1 MIQWSLEFPA
11 LIPRAPAVSV
21 TVHLTTDGCYQFLL
35 TKFEISTWEVFNL
48 HGTIHKGL
56 SGILVISTVL
66 SQHISILFKESWKID
81 ELMVSLVWQTYH
93 SLKSR
98 FIDIWP
104 LLRSFQD
111 SLSTCLLSENFI
123 VGGVQILIISFSSCS
138 FTTQEKVFKLLPSLA
153 ISIPFLRPYI
163 SSDSLAAYNGVSLF

>member
-1 MIQWSLEFPA
+1 MTEWSLEFPA
-11 LIPRAPAVSV
+11 LIRSAPAGSIIA
-21 TVHLTTDGCYQFLL
+21 HLTTNGCYQFLL
-35 TKFEISTWEVFNL
+35 SKFEINTWKVWNL
-48 HGTIHKGL
+48 RGPIHKGL
-56 SGILVISTVL
+56 SGIMLTSAVL

-111 SLSTCLLSENFI
+111 FLSTCLLSKNLI
-123 VGGVQILIISFSSCS
+123 VSGVQILIIF
-138 FTTQEKVFKLLPSLA
+138 F
-153 ISIPFLRPYI
+153 
-163 SSDSLAAYNGVSLF
+163 

>member
-1 MIQWSLEFPA
+1 MVEWSLEFTA

-21 TVHLTTDGCYQFLL
+21 IVHLTTNGCHQFLL
-35 TKFEISTWEVFNL
+35 SKFQISTWEGLKL
-48 HGTIHKGL
+48 HGPIHKGL
-56 SGILVISTVL
+56 SGILVISAVL

-104 LLRSFQD
+104 LFRSFQD
-111 SLSTCLLSENFI
+111 SFSTCLLSENFI
-123 VGGVQILIISFSSCS
+123 VGRVQLLIIF
-138 FTTQEKVFKLLPSLA
+138 F
-153 ISIPFLRPYI
+153 
-163 SSDSLAAYNGVSLF
+163 